1 MGHGASGAQGSRRR
15 VGVEVWLCGEVGSSG
30 GQVGVDGA
38 MAGAV
43 VWEGV
48 RGLGH
53 GGSDVGLLPSVAP
66 SAVRSHVL
74 LSLAEI
80 EGLLLLEMGAWP
92 LLPVGN
98 GSR

>member
-80 EGLLLLEMGAWP
+80 EGLLLLEMGP
-92 LLPVGN
+92 G
-98 GSR
+98 RCCR